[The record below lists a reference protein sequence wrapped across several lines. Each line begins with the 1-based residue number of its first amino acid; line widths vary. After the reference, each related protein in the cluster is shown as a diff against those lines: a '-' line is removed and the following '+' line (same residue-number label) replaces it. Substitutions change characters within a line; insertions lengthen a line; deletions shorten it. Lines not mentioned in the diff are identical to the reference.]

1 MILLE
6 KLWPKMHH
14 QLVGIRERITCVN
27 RYTIPYE
34 TGMII
39 LLYRCSRPRQLRP
52 EMEMIFG
59 IRKSR
64 ISAIIQ
70 TFSKALYNVAIN
82 YMVNPEIWHHRMPYN
97 AE

>member
-14 QLVGIRERITCVN
+14 QLVGIQEQITCVN

-39 LLYRCSRPRQLRP
+39 LLYCYS
-52 EMEMIFG
+52 
-59 IRKSR
+59 
-64 ISAIIQ
+64 
-70 TFSKALYNVAIN
+70 
-82 YMVNPEIWHHRMPYN
+82 
-97 AE
+97 